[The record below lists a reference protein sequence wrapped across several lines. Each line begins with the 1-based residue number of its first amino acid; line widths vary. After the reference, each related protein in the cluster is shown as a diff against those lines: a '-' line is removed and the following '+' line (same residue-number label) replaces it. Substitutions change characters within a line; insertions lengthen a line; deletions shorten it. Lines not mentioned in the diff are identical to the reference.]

1 MRGRA
6 ARALRFDGPPARG
19 RRGVLAPR
27 FAPRLAL
34 SAPRDHETISSP
46 AVHYSNSRFTP
57 RRDNSVILKNSFFIR
72 NDVQC

>member
-27 FAPRLAL
+27 FAPRLAR
-34 SAPRDHETISSP
+34 SAPRAQTTKPSQVQPFTI
-46 AVHYSNSRFTP
+46 
-57 RRDNSVILKNSFFIR
+57 VILGLLQGEIIQVS
-72 NDVQC
+72 